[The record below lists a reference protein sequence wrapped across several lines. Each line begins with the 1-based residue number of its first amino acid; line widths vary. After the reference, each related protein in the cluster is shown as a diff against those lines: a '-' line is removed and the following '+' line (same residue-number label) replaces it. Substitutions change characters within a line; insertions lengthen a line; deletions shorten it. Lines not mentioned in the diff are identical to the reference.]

1 MESESIRKLAVVFP
15 GMGYNTYGPLLYYS
29 GKLAK
34 AVGYELML
42 DIEYHDLPQKIRGD
56 LKLMQEAALKAYE
69 CVEAQHSGID
79 WSAYERILFIG
90 KSIGTVV
97 AAKYNQEHKI
107 GAKQIWY
114 TPVEATFKYAEGT
127 IEVFI
132 GDADPWSDIEKVK
145 ELAASSGI
153 PLHIY
158 PGCNHSLESGDIL
171 SDIRTLSDVMEKT
184 RKYIRKD
191 VLN

>member
-1 MESESIRKLAVVFP
+1 MESDTTKKLAVIFP

-34 AVGYELML
+34 ADGYKLML

-56 LKLMQEAALKAYE
+56 IVLMQKAALKAYE
-69 CVEAQHSGID
+69 CVETQLSGID
-79 WSAYERILFIG
+79 WSAYSDILFIG

-107 GAKQIWY
+107 GARQIWY
-114 TPVEATFKYAEGT
+114 TPVEATFKYADGT
-127 IEVFI
+127 IEAFI
-132 GDADPWSDIEKVK
+132 GDADPWSDIERVK

-158 PGCNHSLESGDIL
+158 PGCNHSLESGDVL

-184 RKYIRKD
+184 QNIFR
-191 VLN
+191 NTGSA

>member
-1 MESESIRKLAVVFP
+1 MESDSNRKLAVIFP

-34 AVGYELML
+34 ADGYELKL

-56 LKLMQEAALKAYE
+56 LNLMQEAASKAYE
-69 CVEAQHSGID
+69 CVEAQLSGID
-79 WSAYERILFIG
+79 WTAYKDILFIG

-97 AAKYNQEHKI
+97 AGKYNKEHKI
-107 GAKQIWY
+107 GGKQIWY
-114 TPVEATFKYAEGT
+114 TPVEATFKNADGT
-127 IEVFI
+127 IEAFI

-145 ELAASSGI
+145 ELAVSSGI

-158 PGCNHSLESGDIL
+158 PGCNHSLESGDIIA
-171 SDIRTLSDVMEKT
+171 DIRTISDVMEKT
-184 RKYIRKD
+184 RNI
-191 VLN
+191 L

>member
-1 MESESIRKLAVVFP
+1 MLVDSTRKLAVIFP

-34 AVGYELML
+34 ADGYELMI

-56 LKLMQEAALKAYE
+56 IKLMQEAAAKAYE
-69 CVEAQHSGID
+69 CVESELSGID
-79 WSAYERILFIG
+79 WSAYTDILFIG

-107 GAKQIWY
+107 GARQIWY
-114 TPVEATFKYAEGT
+114 TPVEATFKYADGT
-127 IEVFI
+127 IEAFI
-132 GDADPWSDIEKVK
+132 GDADPWSDIENVK

-158 PGCNHSLESGDIL
+158 PGCNHSLESGDVL
-171 SDIRTLSDVMEKT
+171 GDIRTLSDVMEKT
-184 RKYIRKD
+184 RKYI
-191 VLN
+191 